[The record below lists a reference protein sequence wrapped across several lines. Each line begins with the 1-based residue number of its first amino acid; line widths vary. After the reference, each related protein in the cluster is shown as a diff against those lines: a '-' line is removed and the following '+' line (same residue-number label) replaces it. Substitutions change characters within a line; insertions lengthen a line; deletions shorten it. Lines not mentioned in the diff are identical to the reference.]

1 MGAEGKAFSHGGR
14 EVSRKKRLHLNEPRT
29 LHLLEKIMSAKYS
42 DYEEYLVTT
51 RIAVAEKSS
60 QVIRVNPLPGQGLSV
75 ETNVEC
81 STKMRR
87 EYPLGTIFK
96 LSCRLTDKEGGTK
109 FLFSHFSW
117 PFEVLTKEE
126 ADLFILENHG

>member
-1 MGAEGKAFSHGGR
+1 MA
-14 EVSRKKRLHLNEPRT
+14 
-29 LHLLEKIMSAKYS
+29 AKYN

-51 RIAVAEKSS
+51 RYAVAEKSS
-60 QVIRVNPLPGQGLSV
+60 QAIRVNPLPEQGLPV

-87 EYPLGTIFK
+87 QYPIGTIFK
-96 LSCRLTDKEGGTK
+96 LRCRVTDKEGGTK

-117 PFEVLTKEE
+117 PFEVLTEEE
-126 ADLFILENHG
+126 AELFIRKNFN